1 MALETLSGQG
11 LSLGTTSHSALAQR
25 RLGLGL
31 LWVWVR
37 LGSGAPVCF
46 LCHPLLR
53 PHLLA
58 VVSKLWHRNHHGA
71 KPLNPQYSAEAG
83 RAPEASR
90 TPEARTA
97 WHSPVRRTPGKL
109 PHPGG
114 GEAKSSRKLFSHGW
128 EVWSPKSRWA
138 GLAPSPSMA
147 SPWLPVAPVPLGDPW
162 LINVS
167 LWSRLCLHAAFSVP
181 ICVHG
186 SLFL

>member
-58 VVSKLWHRNHHGA
+58 FVSKLWHRNHHGA
-71 KPLNPQYSAEAG
+71 KPLNPQHSTEAG

-90 TPEARTA
+90 APEARTA

-114 GEAKSSRKLFSHGW
+114 GRLKAAGSYSLTVGRS
-128 EVWSPKSRWA
+128 EVPNQ
-138 GLAPSPSMA
+138 G
-147 SPWLPVAPVPLGDPW
+147 GQ
-162 LINVS
+162 
-167 LWSRLCLHAAFSVP
+167 
-181 ICVHG
+181 G
-186 SLFL
+186 SLPPRPWPRPGFRWLQCPLVIPGS